1 MIIPLN
7 AIEPSTLLNIIESF
21 ILREGTDY
29 GDEEASMEEKIAAI
43 KLALQQGKVVLVYS
57 ELYETVNIVPAEQFQ
72 TGTSAD

>member
-7 AIEPSTLLNIIESF
+7 AIEPQTLLNIIESF

-29 GDEEASMEEKIAAI
+29 GDEEASMEEKIAAVKI
-43 KLALQQGKVVLVYS
+43 ALQQGKVVLVYS

-72 TGTSAD
+72 AGTQEF

>member
-7 AIEPSTLLNIIESF
+7 AIEPQTLLNIIESF

-29 GDEEASMEEKIAAI
+29 GDEEASMEEKIAAV
-43 KLALQQGKVVLVYS
+43 KMALRQGKVVLVYS

-72 TGTSAD
+72 AGTQEF